1 VESEAKE
8 PTGVTRGQN
17 AVHVMP
23 LDWSAAERVLATMVD
38 RIDPARTEPQL
49 LIVTAD
55 AESAAAAASAVVR
68 LVGDRPLRVIAA
80 TASARAARLLK
91 SAPAQVVAGAPAE
104 LAQLLQSSALKP
116 ESVRGVVFAWL
127 DPILETP
134 DAQPLENLLGELPKE
149 GARVV
154 LAAEMTPAME
164 AVIERYARRA
174 RRAAEAPPEE
184 GQAPMNAEYVATSA
198 AGRSGTLRRLMDA
211 LDLPRAVLYARSEE
225 ARREAAGVARA
236 LGYPADVV
244 RLSGEGDQTKGGD
257 PLVMLELPTSRE
269 ELRALV
275 GTTGR
280 RLYAIV
286 TPSQIA
292 SLKGLLGG
300 GTVTPVALIDAAE
313 RARGRDA
320 ALRASLRDVLT
331 SADVRREVLALEPL
345 LAEFDGIEIA
355 AAALRMLEQQ
365 RPARPVHSATHAVPM
380 QKLFV
385 NLGEKDGLRA
395 QEIIAQVTNEAG
407 IPASQVGK
415 VEVRDT
421 HSIVEVAASVAELVV
436 EKITGSS
443 VRGRKV
449 QARLDT
455 PRGERPERSG
465 PPARGGGDRP
475 RSFDRG
481 DRPARGGPPRGDR
494 PARPYG
500 AGGGDRPARPYGAAP
515 RGDRPDRPA
524 RPFNGA
530 DRPARPFNGAD
541 RPARPFNG
549 PPRKFDRGEGSGPP
563 RPPRPRRDDA

>member
-1 VESEAKE
+1 VESEARE

-23 LDWSAAERVLATMVD
+23 LDWSATDAVLGSLVDRLDAER
-38 RIDPARTEPQL
+38 TETQL
-49 LIVTAD
+49 VVVTAD
-55 AESAAAAASAVVR
+55 AESAASAAAALVR
-68 LVGDRPLRVIAA
+68 LIGDRALRVVAA

-91 SAPAQVVAGAPAE
+91 TAPAQILAGAPAE
-104 LAQLLQSSALKP
+104 LAALLQNSALKP

-127 DPILETP
+127 DPILATSE
-134 DAQPLENLLGELPKE
+134 AAPLENLLSELPKE

-154 LAAEMTPAME
+154 LAAEVTPALE
-164 AVIERYARRA
+164 ALIERYARRA
-174 RRAAEAPPEE
+174 RRAPDVAPVEGEAPLS
-184 GQAPMNAEYVATSA
+184 AEFIATAGTGRASA
-198 AGRSGTLRRLMDA
+198 LRRLMDA
-211 LDLPRAVLYARSEE
+211 LDLPRAVLYARSDD
-225 ARREAAGVARA
+225 ARREALGVARA
-236 LGYPADVV
+236 LGYPADAV
-244 RLSGEGDQTKGGD
+244 RLTGEGGQTMGGD
-257 PLVMLELPTSRE
+257 PLLLVELPTSRE

-286 TPSQIA
+286 QPSQIA

-300 GTVTPVALIDAAE
+300 GTLAPVAIVDAAE

-320 ALRASLRDVLT
+320 AMRAALRDVLT

-355 AAALRMLEQQ
+355 AAALRMLEQH
-365 RPARPVHSATHAVPM
+365 RPARPVHAATHTPPM

-385 NLGEKDGLRA
+385 NLGEKDGIRTP
-395 QEIIAQVTNEAG
+395 EIIAAVTTEAG

-436 EKITGSS
+436 GKLSGAS
-443 VRGRKV
+443 VRGRRV

-465 PPARGGGDRP
+465 PPPRGGADRP

-481 DRPARGGPPRGDR
+481 APRGDR
-494 PARPYG
+494 PARPF
-500 AGGGDRPARPYGAAP
+500 GAAG
-515 RGDRPDRPA
+515 RTDRPA
-524 RPFNGA
+524 RPFDRS
-530 DRPARPFNGAD
+530 DRPARPAS
-541 RPARPFNG
+541 G
-549 PPRKFDRGEGSGPP
+549 PLRKFDRGEGAPAHPP